1 MKTPN
6 KKPGRGIPGMNAD
19 AKSGWARAGIGGAGG
34 HPGLQGRG
42 GKDPDVVN

>member
-1 MKTPN
+1 MKRRN
-6 KKPGRGIPGMNAD
+6 KKTGSGMTGMKDD
-19 AKSGWARAGIGGAGG
+19 AKSGWEMAGIGGAGG